1 MADSGNCGIL
11 IPIIDSLFET
21 FCPSDKTDEVLE
33 YALDWKQYVDTF
45 PDELQPQVERIWRLW
60 TDNRA
65 ALEPIYKTLPVSVF
79 QADLNLTNILVDDS
93 GDFVGICD
101 FNLCGREVFL
111 NYLMR
116 ETYFVD
122 WQEEINA
129 IFDRL
134 RIASGFYSFSE
145 LEKQAALPL
154 YRCLKPLWIN
164 KKDKLEELKDDIAAT
179 KRYLDETEDYLT
191 RDIDFAGC
199 M

>member
-1 MADSGNCGIL
+1 M
-11 IPIIDSLFET
+11 
-21 FCPSDKTDEVLE
+21 
-33 YALDWKQYVDTF
+33 
-45 PDELQPQVERIWRLW
+45 ERIWRLW